1 MNILNLNSMINLGYE
16 FDHKQSLIRTAI
28 NSQPIE
34 SILSHSISRY
44 LNSNDSTISSQHLLT
59 IFNKFNSNI
68 TENELLL
75 LISEMQEFDDQLT
88 QQISNYS
95 QMQNYTFESISLK
108 ELNRITNHQFDWIRL
123 LNETLR
129 QSMRSLIKLLENN
142 DELSRID
149 DDELIAKCEHIFQL
163 IHQKKFD
170 SSKLKSN
177 LVKYIDHSHL
187 AQLDQARTFKITFY
201 DENTNVTIQNRDLF
215 NYVENLSNGPLRETY
230 TSLQQS
236 LLESNTTEMALWK
249 QCIKMTKD
257 QHSVSIAHRYIQRHI
272 PVAMKDRSTE
282 IIANVKKAF
291 DDFLLN
297 NVWIDEETRVKSRE
311 KLNTIQVIVG
321 YPDWLNIQYGWLLLS
336 NEHNVND
343 ESLLEMSINKSTFGF
358 SWTFLLAKLARSSK
372 TIDSCWFY
380 HQLGDFDSNPTH
392 LVAYQ
397 ILWFPF
403 IFLLSS
409 FNLYSHGSI
418 LAHEYAT
425 IGTMAAHEFAH
436 GFDHTNPDKTFIWYN
451 RWWAQTDQEQFLHR
465 AQCFIE
471 QYSNI
476 TEPIGN
482 ITLFGERT
490 NQEDIADNVGI
501 RVTYHALSQV
511 LRTRNQRS
519 RTMVE
524 QQFFKQYATQWCT
537 KYDPQLIEYLI
548 AEDNHSPSKY
558 RVNVP
563 LANFETFSKIFNCNS
578 TSKMNPQTKCSF
590 W

>member
-1 MNILNLNSMINLGYE
+1 MKSLIQWLFDDKYQWPIANNDNFHHNVTNEELINSLVKMNILNLNSMINLGYE

-59 IFNKFNSNI
+59 IFKKFNSNI

-108 ELNRITNHQFDWIRL
+108 ELNKITNYQFDWIRL

-187 AQLDQARTFKITFY
+187 AQLDQAKTFKITFY
-201 DENTNVTIQNRDLF
+201 DENTNVTIQNRDLLLNLINIF
-215 NYVENLSNGPLRETY
+215 EKTDYRTILNVIGWHVFSNYAESLSNGPLRETY
-230 TSLQQS
+230 TNLQQS
-236 LLESNTTEMALWK
+236 QLEGNTTEMALWK

-272 PVAMKDRSTE
+272 PIAMKDRSTE

-297 NVWIDEETRVKSRE
+297 NVWIDEETRVNSRE

-336 NEHNVND
+336 NEHKVND

-372 TIDSCWFY
+372 TIDR
-380 HQLGDFDSNPTH
+380 FDSNINIINKYLPTLIYLSFNQL
-392 LVAYQ
+392 LV
-397 ILWFPF
+397 
-403 IFLLSS
+403 LSS
-409 FNLYSHGSI
+409 TWRF
-418 LAHEYAT
+418 
-425 IGTMAAHEFAH
+425 
-436 GFDHTNPDKTFIWYN
+436 
-451 RWWAQTDQEQFLHR
+451 
-465 AQCFIE
+465 
-471 QYSNI
+471 
-476 TEPIGN
+476 
-482 ITLFGERT
+482 
-490 NQEDIADNVGI
+490 
-501 RVTYHALSQV
+501 
-511 LRTRNQRS
+511 
-519 RTMVE
+519 
-524 QQFFKQYATQWCT
+524 
-537 KYDPQLIEYLI
+537 
-548 AEDNHSPSKY
+548 
-558 RVNVP
+558 
-563 LANFETFSKIFNCNS
+563 
-578 TSKMNPQTKCSF
+578 
-590 W
+590 